1 MKKPSLDKWLAE
13 AKNDPSAGNCGS
25 YVFHD
30 GAVRRTPRSEVRDGA
45 GDGRE
50 VTAMRFSYDEEAV
63 MSAVEKARA
72 LPGIYYVRIWLNKGV
87 LQVGDDI
94 MLILIGGDI
103 RPRALHALDFLL
115 NEVKGRCVSEEEIY
129 I

>member
-1 MKKPSLDKWLAE
+1 
-13 AKNDPSAGNCGS
+13 
-25 YVFHD
+25 
-30 GAVRRTPRSEVRDGA
+30 
-45 GDGRE
+45 
-50 VTAMRFSYDEEAV
+50 

-115 NEVKGRCVSEEEIY
+115 NEVKSRCVSEEEIY